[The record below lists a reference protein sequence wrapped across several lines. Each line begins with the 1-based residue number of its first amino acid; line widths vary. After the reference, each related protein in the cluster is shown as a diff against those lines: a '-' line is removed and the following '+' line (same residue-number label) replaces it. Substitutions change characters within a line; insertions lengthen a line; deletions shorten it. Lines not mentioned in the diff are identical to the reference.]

1 MTTSKCMLAPLLL
14 ILSACSPGCTAPATE
29 STTPQP
35 NGPGGGG
42 ANGGDGGGAPVA
54 PGQELHEAPGVDLTR
69 LTEPQRTSFFSLIN
83 SEPSACGKAHSLAV
97 SLRDDPGC
105 KDSRDVSQ
113 WISDVLATGASV
125 SDLKEALE
133 PLAASLVPKEI
144 DVKGRPMYG
153 DENAPITVV
162 VFADFE
168 CPHCRQE
175 APVLRQAIDQFRGR
189 ARLFYKHFPLSG
201 HIRAKPAAI
210 ASVAAHEQGKF
221 WAMHDLIFE
230 NQGALEDADLR
241 RYAQRAGLD
250 MAKFDA
256 SYSARKGEALVD
268 ADRSEGEKLDIGGT
282 PAVYVNGRLMNP
294 MMYGGTITGWI
305 DDALKR

>member
-1 MTTSKCMLAPLLL
+1 MTHSKCLLAPLLL
-14 ILSACSPGCTAPATE
+14 ILSACSPGCTAPAAE
-29 STTPQP
+29 STAPQP
-35 NGPGGGG
+35 SESPDSGGGDKTPAAG
-42 ANGGDGGGAPVA
+42 
-54 PGQELHEAPGVDLTR
+54 GQEITEAPGVDTSR
-69 LTEPQRTSFFSLIN
+69 LTEPQRTSFFSLLN

-97 SLRDDPGC
+97 SLRDDAAC
-105 KDSRDVSQ
+105 KDSRDVAQ
-113 WISDVLATGASV
+113 WISDVLAAGASV

-133 PLAASLVPKEI
+133 PLAASLVAKEI
-144 DVKGRPMYG
+144 NIKGRPMYG
-153 DENAPITVV
+153 NETAPVTVV

-189 ARLFYKHFPLSG
+189 ARLVYKHFPLGG
-201 HIRAKPAAI
+201 HVRARAAAI
-210 ASVAAHEQGKF
+210 ASEAAHEQGKF
-221 WAMHDLIFE
+221 WTMHDLIFE

-250 MAKFDA
+250 VAKFDA
-256 SYSARKGEALVD
+256 AYAAKKGEPTVE
-268 ADRSEGEKLDIGGT
+268 ADRADGEKLKIGGT